1 MMDYLEKSIV
11 AAAGDVAVLLV
22 PANASQLGVVG
33 DCDLRN
39 IKSQF
44 SSH

>member
-1 MMDYLEKSIV
+1 MMENLEKSIV

-22 PANASQLGVVG
+22 PADASQLGVVG

-39 IKSQF
+39 IKHQKST
-44 SSH
+44 